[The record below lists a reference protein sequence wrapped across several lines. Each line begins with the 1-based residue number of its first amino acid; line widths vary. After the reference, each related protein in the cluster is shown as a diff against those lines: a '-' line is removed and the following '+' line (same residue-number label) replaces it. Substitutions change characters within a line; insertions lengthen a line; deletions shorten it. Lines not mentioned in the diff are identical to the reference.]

1 METESRATYGPYSI
15 LGTLGKGSFGK
26 VKLAE
31 KEGQNYA
38 IKFLSNDLPPNIF
51 SKNKELLLKEIDI
64 LRTLDHPHL
73 VRYVDSSPD
82 QLYTKRSGKQYER
95 LGLVLEYLPSYDLF
109 EVLQQG
115 PLGEELGRTYF
126 HQLIEGLQYLHRM
139 SVVHR
144 DLKPD
149 NILFDQNLNLR
160 ITDFGTGYCN
170 VGLSKVI
177 EAGPPT
183 TICGTQ
189 GYKCP
194 EMLLSIKYNG
204 VLNDLF
210 AAGILLVNLVTGRS
224 PFNCADP
231 KTGMYKYMANNQHQ
245 KFWVEF
251 EKKAAVDP
259 DFKDLVNGMLAFD
272 PSQRLTIAEIKCHPW
287 YNRDVYM
294 GGGTIE
300 NLRRSC

>member
-1 METESRATYGPYSI
+1 M
-15 LGTLGKGSFGK
+15 GTLGKGSFGK

-95 LGLVLEYLPSYDLF
+95 LGLVREYLPSYDLF

-170 VGLSKVI
+170 VGLFKVI

-183 TICGTQ
+183 TICGTE

-194 EMLLSIKYNG
+194 EMLPSRNINLSSRLSLNSCGCHLQLNSTVLYI
-204 VLNDLF
+204 LNDELH
-210 AAGILLVNLVTGRS
+210 T
-224 PFNCADP
+224 
-231 KTGMYKYMANNQHQ
+231 
-245 KFWVEF
+245 
-251 EKKAAVDP
+251 
-259 DFKDLVNGMLAFD
+259 
-272 PSQRLTIAEIKCHPW
+272 EIKL
-287 YNRDVYM
+287 VSEV
-294 GGGTIE
+294 T
-300 NLRRSC
+300 S

>member
-1 METESRATYGPYSI
+1 M
-15 LGTLGKGSFGK
+15 
-26 VKLAE
+26 
-31 KEGQNYA
+31 
-38 IKFLSNDLPPNIF
+38 
-51 SKNKELLLKEIDI
+51 
-64 LRTLDHPHL
+64 
-73 VRYVDSSPD
+73 RYVDSSPD

-126 HQLIEGLQYLHRM
+126 HQLIEGLEYLHRM

-160 ITDFGTGYCN
+160 ITDFGTGSCN

-183 TICGTQ
+183 IICGTQ

-194 EMLLSIKYNG
+194 ETLPSRNINLLSRLS
-204 VLNDLF
+204 LNSCGCHL
-210 AAGILLVNLVTGRS
+210 
-224 PFNCADP
+224 
-231 KTGMYKYMANNQHQ
+231 Q
-245 KFWVEF
+245 
-251 EKKAAVDP
+251 
-259 DFKDLVNGMLAFD
+259 
-272 PSQRLTIAEIKCHPW
+272 LT
-287 YNRDVYM
+287 
-294 GGGTIE
+294 
-300 NLRRSC
+300 S